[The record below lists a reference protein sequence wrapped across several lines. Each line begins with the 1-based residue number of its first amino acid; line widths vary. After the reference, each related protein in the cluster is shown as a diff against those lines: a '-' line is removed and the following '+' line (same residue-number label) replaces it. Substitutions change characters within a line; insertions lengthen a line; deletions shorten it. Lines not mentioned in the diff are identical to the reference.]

1 MRTTRRLLLLL
12 LLVPFIALLWVPFY
26 NRADPSVAG
35 FPFFYVWLFV
45 WVVLAAILT
54 WIVHRG
60 MRA

>member
-1 MRTTRRLLLLL
+1 MRKLLPLLLLL
-12 LLVPFIALLWVPFY
+12 PFIALLDVPFY
-26 NRADPSVAG
+26 NRVEPSVAG